1 MIRGFR
7 KSGKKITDVWKKD
20 QIDEL
25 INAVP
30 PEFNDKSTLKREIEA
45 GNNTRDFELTGIKK

>member
-1 MIRGFR
+1 MRGFR
-7 KSGKKITDVWKKD
+7 KSGKKVTDVWKKD

-30 PEFNDKSTLKREIEA
+30 PEFNDKSTLNREIEA